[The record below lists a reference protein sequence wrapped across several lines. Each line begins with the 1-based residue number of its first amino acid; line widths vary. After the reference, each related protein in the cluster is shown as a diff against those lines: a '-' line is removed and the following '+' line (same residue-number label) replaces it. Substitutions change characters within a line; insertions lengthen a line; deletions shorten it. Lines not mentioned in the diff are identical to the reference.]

1 MCRCLKIKPDC
12 YSHPRNQT
20 YRLTFITCFPYEVTV
35 YTRFVESHLRTFR
48 QLFTV
53 LLFYSSFY
61 GRLHS
66 HSFEYHVAELVVVDH
81 AVVVEVCVG
90 QHLLDLLVGQ
100 LFVGEVH
107 HALLELGLADEAVTV
122 GVKHAKRV
130 LDLGPN
136 SIEKI

>member
-1 MCRCLKIKPDC
+1 MDSKVARWHNLIPSFPSLDC
-12 YSHPRNQT
+12 APTPSTLAQSKKRKGSNFVIWQPTLFGER
-20 YRLTFITCFPYEVTV
+20 RLF
-35 YTRFVESHLRTFR
+35 
-48 QLFTV
+48 
-53 LLFYSSFY
+53 LLFLFY
-61 GRLHS
+61 HS

-122 GVKHAKRV
+122 GVKDAKRV